1 MADIFEAV
9 ADPTRRQLLESLL
22 ASNLAGG
29 KGEMTVTELV
39 DLTKLGQPTVSK
51 HLKTLRE
58 VGLVAVREEGQKRYY
73 SVTPEPLEE
82 IEDWM
87 INFLSLDFED
97 EDDQDYRSDD
107 LAHNLAGVGEQ
118 LGHWL
123 TERSSWLTDQL
134 KSRASEID
142 VDFDASE
149 MGKRLGRKLADA
161 KSEAEK
167 SVKDFE
173 RVAKQKVEEVIDDVK
188 TETQHLADEVRKKTA
203 KK

>member
-1 MADIFEAV
+1 M
-9 ADPTRRQLLESLL
+9 ESTEV
-22 ASNLAGG
+22 GG
-29 KGEMTVTELV
+29 PGELTVSELV
-39 DLTKLGQPTVSK
+39 EQTGLGQPTVSK

-58 VGLVAVREEGQKRYY
+58 VGLVEVREAGQKRFY

-87 INFLSLDFED
+87 INFLSLDFEGD
-97 EDDQDYRSDD
+97 EVETDD

-123 TERSSWLTDQL
+123 TERSTWLTQQL
-134 KSRASEID
+134 KARASEVDI
-142 VDFDASE
+142 DFDAAE

-173 RVAKQKVEEVIDDVK
+173 RIAKQKVEEVVDDVRS
-188 TETQHLADEVRKKTA
+188 EASHLAEELRNKTGRK
-203 KK
+203 

>member
-9 ADPTRRQLLESLL
+9 ADSTRRQLLESLL

-39 DLTKLGQPTVSK
+39 ETTKLGQPTVSK

-97 EDDQDYRSDD
+97 DDYDEYRSDD

-134 KSRASEID
+134 KSRASEIN
-142 VDFDASE
+142 VEFDAAE

-173 RVAKQKVEEVIDDVK
+173 RVAKQKVEEVVDDVK
-188 TETQHLADEVRKKTA
+188 SEAQHLAEEVRKRTGKN
-203 KK
+203 

>member
-22 ASNLAGG
+22 ESTEVGG
-29 KGEMTVTELV
+29 PGELTVSELV
-39 DLTKLGQPTVSK
+39 EQTGLGQPTVSK

-58 VGLVAVREEGQKRYY
+58 VGLVEVREAGQKRFY

-87 INFLSLDFED
+87 INFLSLDFEGD
-97 EDDQDYRSDD
+97 EVETDD

-123 TERSSWLTDQL
+123 TERSNWLTQQL
-134 KSRASEID
+134 KARASEVDI
-142 VDFDASE
+142 DFDAAE

-173 RVAKQKVEEVIDDVK
+173 RIAKQKVEEVVDDVK
-188 TETQHLADEVRKKTA
+188 SEAAHLAEELRNKAGRK
-203 KK
+203 